1 MVVAVNLVEACL
13 GECASLLVGIFV
25 DFFFFFGFFCGLI
38 FWFDSLWVVGGLS
51 CRVGLLDVGI

>member
-1 MVVAVNLVEACL
+1 MNLVEACL

-25 DFFFFFGFFCGLI
+25 DFFFFGFFCGLI